1 MARPIPRPEP
11 VIRATRSRSSIE
23 KTRIAGKEAS
33 QAAGNSL
40 GVGALLAGQQLAF
53 GSGVIPAVRVYYGLT
68 VFSWAAF
75 YVFAKLVKRTLA
87 SRSLL
92 NPAAE
97 FEIEDCA
104 HAANPILIFSHNHS
118 HCVFVR
124 GVWRLLQR
132 WSRKWERAGCCLC
145 HYATCESNCNRRPD
159 RHLQRCRHGHSSA
172 HLPMAKERCRYYRR
186 DSGELYD
193 AGHHYCR

>member
-53 GSGVIPAVRVYYGLT
+53 GSGVIPAVRVYYGFT

-75 YVFAKLVKRTLA
+75 YVFAKLVKPALA

-92 NPAAE
+92 NPIAE
-97 FEIEDCA
+97 FDIEDCA
-104 HAANPILIFSHNHS
+104 HATNLILVFSHNHFE
-118 HCVFVR
+118 VDVEAVR
-124 GVWRLLQR
+124 
-132 WSRKWERAGCCLC
+132 E
-145 HYATCESNCNRRPD
+145 HE
-159 RHLQRCRHGHSSA
+159 HLA
-172 HLPMAKERCRYYRR
+172 LA
-186 DSGELYD
+186 
-193 AGHHYCR
+193 